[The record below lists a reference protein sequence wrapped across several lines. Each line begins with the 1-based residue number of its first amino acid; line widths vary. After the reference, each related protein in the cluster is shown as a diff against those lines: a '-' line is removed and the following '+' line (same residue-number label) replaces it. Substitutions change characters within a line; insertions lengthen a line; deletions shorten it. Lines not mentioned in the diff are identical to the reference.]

1 MTEFYREMEIIEGGR
16 RYINVNAEHAVLRRW
31 FCSMEIQHLG
41 VNVKMIYSVYQDPSR
56 AGLVVE
62 VNS

>member
-1 MTEFYREMEIIEGGR
+1 MNEFYREMEIVEAPR
-16 RYINVNAEHAVLRRW
+16 RYINLNAEHAVLRRM
-31 FCSMEIQHLG
+31 FCSIEIQYLG